1 MAKAKVPDGILSKE
15 VKLDDILLAILQRE
29 YFSIE
34 ID

>member
-1 MAKAKVPDGILSKE
+1 MTKVPDGILSEK